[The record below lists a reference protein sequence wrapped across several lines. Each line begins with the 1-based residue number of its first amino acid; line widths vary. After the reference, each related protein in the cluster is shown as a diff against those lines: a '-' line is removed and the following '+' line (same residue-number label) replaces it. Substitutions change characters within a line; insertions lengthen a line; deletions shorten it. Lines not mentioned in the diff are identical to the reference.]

1 MLDILQVL
9 SFSLELDANQ
19 ETPLLKVPGTDF
31 TLQLQDTLEG
41 REVKTIEASICY
53 IEVTVFHIAIVNLT
67 AISILKE
74 SQCVAINLKIYLETF
89 RVLITEQSFYY
100 LFLFYLIISWS

>member
-19 ETPLLKVPGTDF
+19 ETPLLKVPLTDF

-41 REVKTIEASICY
+41 REVSVK
-53 IEVTVFHIAIVNLT
+53 
-67 AISILKE
+67 
-74 SQCVAINLKIYLETF
+74 
-89 RVLITEQSFYY
+89 
-100 LFLFYLIISWS
+100 

>member
-31 TLQLQDTLEG
+31 SLQLQDTLEG
-41 REVKTIEASICY
+41 REVKY
-53 IEVTVFHIAIVNLT
+53 
-67 AISILKE
+67 
-74 SQCVAINLKIYLETF
+74 
-89 RVLITEQSFYY
+89 
-100 LFLFYLIISWS
+100 FLL

>member
-41 REVKTIEASICY
+41 REVN
-53 IEVTVFHIAIVNLT
+53 VTKKKMTLKVFTCAFNFFL
-67 AISILKE
+67 
-74 SQCVAINLKIYLETF
+74 CF
-89 RVLITEQSFYY
+89 RE
-100 LFLFYLIISWS
+100 